1 MVLRHQTIY
10 FSLPVQALIIHTIK
24 KPILES
30 AETIFDK
37 KASKIDKLKA
47 LSTLWSAV
55 KAVSCLLK
63 PTLENTWHP
72 NSHNLIKLRDWLLGH
87 LDLEGIGRR
96 QSFIERLFNL
106 AIIIYDFDPPW
117 RWIMDG
123 AKDEALKMEWKPQG
137 WGDDWSE
144 GYEWWKEL
152 E

>member
-1 MVLRHQTIY
+1 MALRHQTIY
-10 FSLPVQALIIHTIK
+10 FSLPVQTLIIHTIK

-55 KAVSCLLK
+55 KAVSCLPK
-63 PTLENTWHP
+63 PNLENTWHP
-72 NSHNLIKLRDWLLGH
+72 NSHNLIKLRDWLLAR
-87 LDLEGIGRR
+87 LNLAKERV
-96 QSFIERLFNL
+96 SLIERVFNL
-106 AIIIYDFDPPW
+106 VIIIYDFDPPW

-123 AKDEALKMEWKPQG
+123 VKDEALKTEWKPQG
-137 WGDDWSE
+137 WGDDWSD
-144 GYEWWKEL
+144 GYEWWKEF